1 MNNFRLKSNKNQLF
15 YRRISYQE
23 HDDSSEH
30 ADKSLQTVSIDV
42 FDSHENSSKSDN
54 PLCRINNI
62 YMIGNFNASV
72 VKMGEFSFK
81 KDSETNKNKKS
92 QIKTTKASLCN
103 TTEVNPTK
111 IRMAE
116 YFDKSGNTG
125 KSTFSLN
132 LSTAAMQTTENNL
145 DITYHYPSKTKV

>member
-1 MNNFRLKSNKNQLF
+1 MNNYFRLKSNKNHLF
-15 YRRISYQE
+15 YRRIFYQE

-30 ADKSLQTVSIDV
+30 GDKSLQTVSIDV
-42 FDSHENSSKSDN
+42 LDSHENSSKFDN

-81 KDSETNKNKKS
+81 KDSEANKNKKS
-92 QIKTTKASLCN
+92 QIKTTKASVCN

-145 DITYHYPSKTKV
+145 DINCHYPSKT

>member
-15 YRRISYQE
+15 YRRLFFEE

-30 ADKSLQTVSIDV
+30 ADKSLQTVNRFSLDV
-42 FDSHENSSKSDN
+42 NDSHENNSSKCDK
-54 PLCRINNI
+54 PLYRINNI

-72 VKMGEFSFK
+72 KMGENDF
-81 KDSETNKNKKS
+81 ETNKNKKS
-92 QIKTTKASLCN
+92 QIKTTKTSVCN
-103 TTEVNPTK
+103 STEVNPTK

-116 YFDKSGNTG
+116 YFEKSGNTG

-132 LSTAAMQTTENNL
+132 LSTAAMQMTENNL
-145 DITYHYPSKTKV
+145 ENAYHYPSKTKV